1 MVRWKEGPRRQSAE
15 KTNRARVLRQHMTD
29 AERCLWRVL
38 QNRNISGIKFRRQVP
53 FGPYYLD
60 FYSADAKMAIELD
73 GGQHYT
79 VQGKKRDAQ
88 RDAYVQSLG
97 IKVIRYSDRDVLLHL
112 EEVSEE
118 IRRYLHES
126 SP

>member
-1 MVRWKEGPRRQSAE
+1 MRWKEGPRRQSAE
-15 KTNRARVLRQHMTD
+15 KTKRARVLRRHMTD

-60 FYSADAKMAIELD
+60 FYSAEANIAIELD

-88 RDAYVQSLG
+88 RDTYARSLG

-112 EEVSEE
+112 EEVLEE